1 MTGWSIMEPFDLGWM
16 QTISLVMYLII
27 LANMVRL
34 WLTFT
39 YMRQELDDVYDLI
52 KQVHHH
58 MGLCDCGDPSVIVL
72 PLSRLEEHFGL
83 AEDLDEL
90 STAEAIREWDE
101 G

>member
-1 MTGWSIMEPFDLGWM
+1 MEPFDEAWM
-16 QTISLVMYLII
+16 QNISLIMYLII

-39 YMRQELDDVYDLI
+39 YMRQELDEVFGMIQD
-52 KQVHHH
+52 VHHH

-72 PLSRLEEHFGL
+72 PLSHLEAHLGIT
-83 AEDLDEL
+83 EDLADL
-90 STAEAIREWDE
+90 ANSEAIRDWDE